1 MSDNEGYEDIKYYNR
16 ESIACE
22 QTSTSKRNNNLHSP
36 RYDYSLETNFA
47 GEITIRRLN
56 SNAPSASVNGIVSYK
71 NERKPNKFTKSPT
84 SPKQQAIE
92 IEKIN
97 NDVIV
102 VDDDDDDNGC
112 GNDDEKN
119 THNINNIPNN
129 EIQLQCLECIRS
141 QQNSRQE
148 QQQQQYA
155 TEYSEPSS
163 PKKKSVCA
171 PIYQHVIFR
180 MAILTVFFVILS
192 FLCFINIYLFIFIFV
207 SIVVVIFVNMGAHDA
222 NEAQDEQF
230 EE

>member
-1 MSDNEGYEDIKYYNR
+1 MSDNENEYEEIKYYNR
-16 ESIACE
+16 EPIARG
-22 QTSTSKRNNNLHSP
+22 QSSTSKRNNNLHSP

-47 GEITIRRLN
+47 GEITIRRLHT
-56 SNAPSASVNGIVSYK
+56 SVPSSPANETVSYK
-71 NERKPNKFTKSPT
+71 NERKSNKPSKGQPST
-84 SPKQQAIE
+84 KQQAIE
-92 IEKIN
+92 IETI
-97 NDVIV
+97 NDVGGHN
-102 VDDDDDDNGC
+102 DDDNC
-112 GNDDEKN
+112 DNDGDEN
-119 THNINNIPNN
+119 THNTNTIPNN

-148 QQQQQYA
+148 QLQQQQYA

-171 PIYQHVIFR
+171 PIFQHVIFR

-207 SIVVVIFVNMGAHDA
+207 SIVVVIFVNMGAQDA